1 VKTKNDL
8 QNKINDLIS
17 SEIDR
22 LKQVKSMINITSLEV
37 IEIQSISNYS
47 LEQFSTILPKKG
59 TITIY
64 VIKSNSKLNIE
75 ELNKKRDF
83 WFDKGYQM
91 SKVNN
96 ENLNSNKEN
105 CLYVGQ
111 SKNIADRLKQ
121 HLFLSRKST
130 YALRL
135 DKLLEKGS
143 ILVEIYG
150 FNNKPNEVQI
160 FEDLLWNHYRPLL
173 GKQGKK

>member
-1 VKTKNDL
+1 MKAKNDL
-8 QNKINDLIS
+8 QNKLSELIS
-17 SEIDR
+17 SEIGH
-22 LKQVKSMINITSLEV
+22 LKQIKNTINITSSEV
-37 IEIQSISNYS
+37 IEIQSISDYV
-47 LEQFSTILPKKG
+47 LEQIPTILPKKG

-75 ELNKKRDF
+75 ELNNKRDF
-83 WFDKGYQM
+83 WFNKGYQM

-96 ENLNSNKEN
+96 ENSDINKEN

-111 SKNIADRLKQ
+111 SKNISDRLKQ

-135 DKLLEKGS
+135 NKLLEKGS
-143 ILVEIYG
+143 ISIEIYE

-160 FEDLLWNHYRPLL
+160 FEDLLWDHYRPLF